1 MKTEPLKEHQWLN
14 KLAGEWTYEGE
25 ALMEPGKPPERF
37 KGTER
42 VRSVGG
48 LWAFFEGHGEMP
60 DGGEATTFMTLG
72 YDPQKS
78 RYVGTRVG
86 SMMTYL
92 WIYNGSL
99 DEEGKILTLDTEG
112 PNFEGEGLS
121 KFQDMIEVKN
131 DNHRILT
138 SQRLGE
144 DGKWHRFLTAH
155 YSRKT

>member
-1 MKTEPLKEHQWLN
+1 
-14 KLAGEWTYEGE
+14 
-25 ALMEPGKPPERF
+25 
-37 KGTER
+37 
-42 VRSVGG
+42 
-48 LWAFFEGHGEMP
+48 
-60 DGGEATTFMTLG
+60 MTLG

-78 RYVGTRVG
+78 RYVGTWVG

-99 DEEGKILTLDTEG
+99 DEQGKILTLDTEG

-144 DGKWHRFLTAH
+144 DGKWHRFMTAH